1 MDNRIPTLWQKQGHL
16 KGVCQNLV
24 PIFQREYLFQNKKK
38 SKYNNSFTSLKR
50 YGNLSNNQRNICLC
64 LEKKNHIILE
74 IKTKLKPHL
83 ISGNI
88 VVRFYKQLQKLSPLF
103 MFESL

>member
-1 MDNRIPTLWQKQGHL
+1 MAKTRPSERCLSKFSTHLSEGIP
-16 KGVCQNLV
+16 V
-24 PIFQREYLFQNKKK
+24 PKKK

-50 YGNLSNNQRNICLC
+50 YGNLSNSQRNICLC

-88 VVRFYKQLQKLSPLF
+88 AVRFYKQLQKLSPLF